1 MIPEGNLHGGGLKIR
16 VGMRT
21 FNREVGN
28 FALGLGENAFA
39 FEHEGSS

>member
-1 MIPEGNLHGGGLKIR
+1 VIPGGNLHGGGLKIG
-16 VGMRT
+16 VGMTT
-21 FNREVGN
+21 FNREVGK